1 MENICWI
8 QVKIH
13 ISDQTSLRICNS
25 VVDSR
30 SPAAAV
36 RPPDQQLSSFIE
48 AGICGT
54 GSYILLSGDWRSGG
68 NDSVCVRYQRPKSQT
83 SWIFTDAKTGIGG

>member
-1 MENICWI
+1 MPVGTSENSQFRSNLSEDLQQC
-8 QVKIH
+8 
-13 ISDQTSLRICNS
+13 
-25 VVDSR
+25 R

-54 GSYILLSGDWRSGG
+54 GTYSYILLSGDWRSGG
-68 NDSVCVRYQRPKSQT
+68 NDSVWRLCVCV
-83 SWIFTDAKTGIGG
+83 

>member
-1 MENICWI
+1 M
-8 QVKIH
+8 
-13 ISDQTSLRICNS
+13 SDLRICNS

-30 SPAAAV
+30 SLAV

-54 GSYILLSGDWRSGG
+54 GTY
-68 NDSVCVRYQRPKSQT
+68 T
-83 SWIFTDAKTGIGG
+83 SSSPGIGGGQGATSLCGGCVCVCKIPEAKVTDFLDFCRS